1 MITSKHINIIVAVLT
16 ALAVVLS
23 IGLVAFASMEQSESD
38 SVRTA
43 DYETELFDTTKPVEI
58 NIIMDDDKWKDI
70 LQNAAEKKWQKC
82 DVIVNGTRF
91 YNVGFRTKGANSLE
105 EIVNNPDS
113 NRYSFKIE
121 FDKYNEGQK
130 CFGLDK
136 LCLNNNFGDPS
147 NMKEAM
153 VYDMFRFMDAEA
165 PLYNYARISVNGEY
179 WGQYLALEAV
189 EDSFLARNYG
199 NERGNLYKPG
209 SSSEKGSGSEMDEWA
224 EEDMESWSD
233 EAQAEE
239 DYGGSLNY
247 SSDNISDYQVI
258 FDGAKNKTSDAD
270 KKRVIKALKNINQK
284 TDIESYM
291 VIDNVLKYMA
301 VQNFSVN
308 FDSLLGDGGQNYYLY
323 ESEGKLSL
331 IPWDY
336 NLCFGAYEPDKLL
349 ASNPE
354 GLSAT
359 EIINKSIDDSWLST
373 TFFDGLL
380 ENEEYRNRYH
390 EYYRKL
396 IDEYVLGNGFE
407 SFYKRTRNLTDS
419 YVKTDPNALY
429 DYQEYD
435 DAAKMLRQMV
445 LLRGQ
450 SVNGQLNGSIPSTLS
465 EQNEHKE
472 ALIDGSSI
480 NLNLL
485 NGSDGA
491 EGMEG
496 EWNEED
502 WQKQFAEY
510 VANMKAEMNR
520 KNLKSGVV
528 LGVSLLSMLVA
539 TGVLFG
545 MKRYRVM

>member
-1 MITSKHINIIVAVLT
+1 MITSKYINEIVAVLM

-23 IGLVAFASMEQSESD
+23 LGFFSIASIKKAGSASGI
-38 SVRTA
+38 TA
-43 DYETELFDTTKPVEI
+43 DYEAALFNTTKPIEI
-58 NIIMDDDKWKDI
+58 DIIIEDDRWNDLLK
-70 LQNAAEKKWQKC
+70 NAAEKKWQKC

-91 YNVGFRTKGANSLE
+91 ANVGCRTKGANSLE

-153 VYDMFRFMDAEA
+153 VYDMFHFMVAKA
-165 PLYNYARISVNGEY
+165 PLYNYAKISVNGEY

-199 NERGNLYKPG
+199 NGRACLYKPG
-209 SSSEKGSGSEMDEWA
+209 SSSEKGNESEMDEWID
-224 EEDMESWSD
+224 EDMGEWSD
-233 EAQAEE
+233 DDQAEE

-247 SSDNISDYQVI
+247 SSDNLSDYQVI
-258 FDGAKNKTSDAD
+258 FEGAKTKISEAD
-270 KKRVIKALKNINQK
+270 KKRVIEALKNINQK
-284 TDIESYM
+284 TNLESYM
-291 VIDNVLKYMA
+291 DVEDVLKYMA

-308 FDSLLGDGGQNYYLY
+308 YDSLLGDGGQNYYLY
-323 ESEGKLSL
+323 ESGGKLSL

-336 NLCFGAYEPDKLL
+336 NLCFGAYEPDILL
-349 ASNPE
+349 ASNPG

-359 EIINKSIDDSWLST
+359 EIINKSIDDSWMPT

-407 SFYKRTRNLTDS
+407 SFYRRTRKLTDS
-419 YVKTDPNALY
+419 NVKTDPNALY
-429 DYQEYD
+429 DYQTYD
-435 DAAKMLRQMV
+435 AAAKMLRQMV
-445 LLRGQ
+445 VLRGQ
-450 SVNGQLNGSIPSTLS
+450 SINGQLNGSIPSTIS

-472 ALIDGSSI
+472 KLVDGSGIS
-480 NLNLL
+480 LELL
-485 NGSDGA
+485 NGSDVMENTA
-491 EGMEG
+491 E
-496 EWNEED
+496 EWDEAE
-502 WQKQFAEY
+502 WQKQFMEQT
-510 VANMKAEMNR
+510 ANMKAE
-520 KNLKSGVV
+520 KSSNQIKSRIV
-528 LGVSLLSMLVA
+528 LIASFFSMIIA
-539 TGVLFG
+539 IGVLFG
-545 MKRYRVM
+545 VRRNKMG